1 MTFNIFDIKRYAIN
15 DGPGIR
21 TTLFFKGCPL
31 RCAWCHNPESWSTEP
46 QLVYRQ
52 SRCIGC
58 QTCVSTCPNHLLE
71 MTTEGIRPTDT
82 DQCRGCNLCTQE
94 CPTRALE
101 MCGREWTLD
110 ELMAEVEKERE
121 VMTQSGG
128 GVTLCGGEPLMH
140 PEEALALLTE
150 LKQRGF
156 HTAVDTSLQTSP
168 TIVGRVAPVTDLFLA
183 DLKLM
188 DSAQHKQ
195 YTGKENELILNNI
208 RLLNQLGADFWIR
221 IPLIEGVNADD
232 ENIIATADFLS
243 SLTSWKSRRIHLLPF
258 HDVAQEKHRRLFS
271 LHSPL
276 STLHNSFSIPNDETL
291 QHIVSL
297 FESRGYRV
305 IVGG

>member
-1 MTFNIFDIKRYAIN
+1 
-15 DGPGIR
+15 
-21 TTLFFKGCPL
+21 
-31 RCAWCHNPESWSTEP
+31 
-46 QLVYRQ
+46 
-52 SRCIGC
+52 
-58 QTCVSTCPNHLLE
+58 
-71 MTTEGIRPTDT
+71 
-82 DQCRGCNLCTQE
+82 
-94 CPTRALE
+94 

-121 VMTQSGG
+121 VMLESGG

-140 PEEALALLTE
+140 PNEALALLTE
-150 LKQRGF
+150 LKRRGF
-156 HTAVDTSLQTSP
+156 HTCVDTSLQTSP
-168 TIVGRVAPVTDLFLA
+168 TVVGRVAPVTDLFLA

-208 RLLNQLGADFWIR
+208 RLLDQLGADFWIR

-232 ENIIATADFLS
+232 ENIIATADFLDT
-243 SLTSWKSRRIHLLPF
+243 LTSWKSRRIHLLPF
-258 HDVAQEKHRRLFS
+258 HDVAQEKHRRIYSKFLAEPS
-271 LHSPL
+271 GRAERTVHS
-276 STLHNSFSIPNDETL
+276 SQFTVPNDETL

>member
-1 MTFNIFDIKRYAIN
+1 MTFNLFDIKRYAIN

-31 RCAWCHNPESWSTEP
+31 RCAWCHNPESWLSEP
-46 QLVYRQ
+46 QMVYRKN
-52 SRCIGC
+52 RCIGC
-58 QTCVSTCPNHLLE
+58 ETCVNACPQHLLE
-71 MTTEGIRPTDT
+71 LTADGIHPTDT
-82 DQCRGCNLCTQE
+82 CHDCDLCTRE

-101 MCGREWTLD
+101 MCGREWTL
-110 ELMAEVEKERE
+110 EALMAEVEKERE
-121 VMTQSGG
+121 VMTESGG

-140 PEEALALLTE
+140 PEEAITLLTE
-150 LKQRGF
+150 LKRRGF
-156 HTAVDTSLQTSP
+156 HTTVDTSLQTSP
-168 TIVGRVAPVTDLFLA
+168 TIVGRVVPVTDLFLV
-183 DLKLM
+183 DLKHM
-188 DSAQHKQ
+188 CSAQHEL
-195 YTGKENELILNNI
+195 YTGKGNELILSNI
-208 RLLNQLGADFWIR
+208 RLLCQLDADFWIR

-232 ENIIATADFLS
+232 ENITATADFLD

-258 HDVAQEKHRRLFS
+258 HDVAREKHRRLFS

-305 IVGG
+305 IIGG